1 MSSPRTEWKIT
12 SQRDAE
18 FRQWYS
24 PSCSCG
30 DKRAEATTKRMES
43 LKGQTAVVTGASS
56 GIGKAIALS
65 IAAHGAEV
73 CLVARRRELLEDV
86 AKQIH
91 ALGSR
96 GHACATDL
104 TRDDDI
110 RGLGERCQKDFGR
123 VNILVLCGGAISHG
137 LLEKSSVADFDL
149 MYRSNVRGHY
159 LMIQTMLPLL
169 RKAKGQIV
177 FINSSAGLRSPATT
191 GQFSATQHAFRSIAD
206 SLREEVNADGIRVLS
221 VYPGR
226 TATPRVAKL
235 FEKEGR
241 AYQPDLLMQPEDIA
255 EMVTHS
261 LRLPR
266 TAEVTDISIRPMQK
280 SY

>member
-1 MSSPRTEWKIT
+1 
-12 SQRDAE
+12 
-18 FRQWYS
+18 
-24 PSCSCG
+24 
-30 DKRAEATTKRMES
+30 MES
-43 LKGQTAVVTGASS
+43 LKNQIAVVTGASS

-65 IAAHGAEV
+65 ISAQGAEV

-86 AKQIH
+86 AKQAH

-96 GHACATDL
+96 GHACPTDL
-104 TRDDDI
+104 TRDEDI
-110 RGLGERCQKDFGR
+110 RALGERVQKDFGH
-123 VNILVLCGGAISHG
+123 VNILILCGGAIFHG
-137 LLEKSSVADFDL
+137 LLEKASLADFDL

-169 RKAKGQIV
+169 RKASGQIV

-226 TATPRVAKL
+226 TATPRISRL

-241 AYQPDLLMQPEDIA
+241 AYQADLLMQPEDVA